1 MKMKV
6 NMAKETLGL
15 ENGQGKGI
23 IADAIYLRFL
33 IFYKSRIER
42 FGSQIPKAFPF

>member
-23 IADAIYLRFL
+23 
-33 IFYKSRIER
+33 KER
-42 FGSQIPKAFPF
+42 ELLQMLYI

>member
-1 MKMKV
+1 MKIKA

-23 IADAIYLRFL
+23 KEKELLQMLYI
-33 IFYKSRIER
+33 
-42 FGSQIPKAFPF
+42 